1 MKYES
6 PSWTGIYGQAALDLA
21 ISNEGVLFIV
31 GVDGIVEEM
40 GTWIQLK
47 GINAMNIAVGPYSQP
62 IISRFMDG
70 RVFTSTNALT

>member
-1 MKYES
+1 MRC
-6 PSWTGIYGQAALDLA
+6 
-21 ISNEGVLFIV
+21 
-31 GVDGIVEEM
+31 IVEEM